1 MGRQNEKITW
11 LLELDAFAVSED
23 VLLLQ
28 FERMIFFSFAVKN
41 VLLLQLERKSVFL
54 LHLKGYFAF
63 AV

>member
-28 FERMIFFSFAVKN
+28 FERMIFFFCS
-41 VLLLQLERKSVFL
+41 
-54 LHLKGYFAF
+54 
-63 AV
+63 